1 MSPVLA
7 AVALVSYGV
16 VLCCPSPSYTPKN
29 PMRCLECPQGF
40 SRATCTVSK
49 ASAEQCVGGV
59 KMRKPHRYV
68 RMSQEAAAA
77 AASAPI
83 APSSAPRNSRCCAA
97 GRGQTQ
103 RLWRGNG
110 TPASL
115 RTHRAGSTHGEPPGV
130 PWHHGDSG
138 ERQPAAAEA
147 GIQGRVLNPR
157 DGKPAQ
163 PGEATQRPTGGGP
176 RHGAPAALPSRVNS
190 RPENGG
196 AAPRPLRVSPHC
208 HRVPPAGPQWQ
219 HLCWGAPPHPAA
231 SAPQDGSCPLPAGT
245 GSGGWCIPRCLARS
259 ARSPAAAW
267 PRSGTGCFSLSVR
280 HSTRSSWDSVTHY
293 RIHRLENGWLY
304 ISPRLTFPSLRDLV
318 EHYSGNAATPRAPVC
333 VWGALCPAGSG
344 RGGGGWSPPPRCPRG
359 WGAQGTL
366 LTVPAARPEFGEGLC
381 CTLREPCSVEG
392 ARVAT
397 APALPTVV
405 KKPPLSWD
413 KIDSSMLLSE
423 AASLPEED
431 SPISLGLREAISSY
445 LLLTD
450 APEQSPTG
458 KGAKSS

>member
-1 MSPVLA
+1 MGSLPSQEKPPSVPPVAAHAMEPPPPSPAGKRRA
-7 AVALVSYGV
+7 AAPPWAGV
-16 VLCCPSPSYTPKN
+16 VL
-29 PMRCLECPQGF
+29 
-40 SRATCTVSK
+40 
-49 ASAEQCVGGV
+49 
-59 KMRKPHRYV
+59 
-68 RMSQEAAAA
+68 
-77 AASAPI
+77 
-83 APSSAPRNSRCCAA
+83 
-97 GRGQTQ
+97 
-103 RLWRGNG
+103 G
-110 TPASL
+110 TPEPQTFPTEPSTFLALCDFPSG
-115 RTHRAGSTHGEPPGV
+115 AGSTAALRMGE
-130 PWHHGDSG
+130 
-138 ERQPAAAEA
+138 QL
-147 GIQGRVLNPR
+147 RVLSE
-157 DGKPAQ
+157 DGEWWLVHSQVSGKECQVPSSCVAKVRHRWLYEGVSRQ
-163 PGEATQRPTGGGP
+163 KAEELLLRPG
-176 RHGAPAALPSRVNS
+176 N
-190 RPENGG
+190 
-196 AAPRPLRVSPHC
+196 
-208 HRVPPAGPQWQ
+208 
-219 HLCWGAPPHPAA
+219 
-231 SAPQDGSCPLPAGT
+231 
-245 GSGGWCIPRCLARS
+245 
-259 ARSPAAAW
+259 
-267 PRSGTGCFSLSVR
+267 RSGSFLIRESQTRRGCFSLSVR